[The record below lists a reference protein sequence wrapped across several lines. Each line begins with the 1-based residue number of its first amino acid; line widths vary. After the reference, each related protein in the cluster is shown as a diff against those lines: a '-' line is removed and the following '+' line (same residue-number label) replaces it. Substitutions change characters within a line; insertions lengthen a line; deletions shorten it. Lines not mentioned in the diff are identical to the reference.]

1 MSKIAKELVGGYVG
15 GTEVG
20 GSAGGQR
27 LDVDVSFVDGQ
38 EEVLGAVF
46 GPDSVKDKKERDLK
60 RVLLPL
66 DR

>member
-1 MSKIAKELVGGYVG
+1 M
-15 GTEVG
+15 G

-46 GPDSVKDKKERDLK
+46 DPDRESAGKVGVDSISSKFG
-60 RVLLPL
+60 
-66 DR
+66 

>member
-1 MSKIAKELVGGYVG
+1 M
-15 GTEVG
+15 G

-46 GPDSVKDKKERDLK
+46 GPDRESAGKVGVNGVSSKFG
-60 RVLLPL
+60 
-66 DR
+66 